1 MDRTEKSIERV
12 NRQQNTYNHA
22 SHIGQPMMQSQ
33 MPRRRVTWQQRLL
46 GENVNRPLTLQQ
58 ERTLPNWMVG
68 ASVGTFIIA
77 FIACSVTYGYVM
89 PIQFASY
96 SLLSLLLFF
105 YGSRQMLLSWKHSKD
120 RQFAKDLFIWA
131 LGVRLIWVVFSY
143 AFFNNFTYGKVD
155 GYGDDNGWYM
165 EFAKIIAQWLRG
177 DNKEPIGDLLNSYR
191 TAIDDTGYPFWLAVL
206 YILSFEASDVF
217 VPFIVK
223 AFLSAYSC
231 LCIYRVARR
240 HFGDGAARMAG
251 IFMCL
256 NPYVLFWCPSLLKET
271 EMMFLCCV
279 YVDKTD
285 EALSSG
291 KRLTF
296 LGLLPGMLAASALFF
311 FRAPLGVVAILA
323 ILVHIVF
330 ASRRVMNAGKKVLIG
345 LMVGLVLMVGM
356 GDRIRTQ
363 SETLLEQ
370 VRSGQQQSNMEWRS
384 KRVDE
389 GGKTQSFAKYAGAA
403 VFAPL
408 IFTIPFPTFN
418 MANEAHVS
426 QMQLSGAN
434 YIKNILSFFVV
445 YVMIVLLLSG
455 EWRKHVFI
463 LAYTLGYHL
472 VLVMSNFAQSGRFHM
487 PVFPMILL
495 FAAFGIQVAKTNTR
509 IRKWFPIVLAVEV
522 VVCLVWNWFKLAG
535 RGMI

>member
-1 MDRTEKSIERV
+1 MSA
-12 NRQQNTYNHA
+12 NNPYNLRQNIPF
-22 SHIGQPMMQSQ
+22 SPQ
-33 MPRRRVTWQQRLL
+33 MPRNRGVGWKQRLL
-46 GENVNRPLTLQQ
+46 GGNSIRPLTLRQ
-58 ERTLPNWMVG
+58 ERTLPNWIVG
-68 ASVGTFIIA
+68 ASIGA
-77 FIACSVTYGYVM
+77 FVVAFVACSAAFGYVM
-89 PIQFASY
+89 PMELAAY

-105 YGSRQMLLSWKHSKD
+105 FGSKQMLLSWQQSKD

-131 LGVRLIWVVFSY
+131 LGIRLIWGVFSY
-143 AFFNNFTYGKVD
+143 SIFNEYTYGKID
-155 GYGDDNGWYM
+155 GYGDDSGWYM
-165 EFAKIIAQWLRG
+165 EFSKIIAQWIRG
-177 DNKEPIGDLLNSYR
+177 DSRIPFGDLLTTYHV
-191 TAIDDTGYPFWLAVL
+191 AIDDAGYPTWLAIL
-206 YILSFEASDVF
+206 YIVSFEASDVF
-217 VPFIVK
+217 VPFLVK
-223 AFLSAYSC
+223 AFFSAYSC
-231 LCIYRVARR
+231 LCIYRVAKR

-256 NPYVLFWCPSLLKET
+256 NPYMLFWSTTMLKET

-296 LGLLPGMLAASALFF
+296 IGLLPGMLAASALFF

-323 ILVHIVF
+323 ILVHIVL
-330 ASRRVMNAGKKVLIG
+330 ASHRVMNAGKKVLVG
-345 LMVGLVLMVGM
+345 LMVGIVLMVGM
-356 GDRIRTQ
+356 GDRLRTQ
-363 SETLLEQ
+363 SESLFEQ

-463 LAYTLGYHL
+463 LAYTLGYHM